1 MKPLKADLLILLVT
15 MCWGSSYLFMKIGLD
30 SLSAFNIVALRYGL
44 AFLLCLPIL
53 VKRYRAINLKT
64 VIFSFAL
71 GFLLFAVSAS
81 IIFGLKNTTASNAG
95 FLAGLTVIFVPLLS
109 ALIVKKK
116 PESNVI
122 AGVLVSMV
130 GIGLLTLN
138 DRLSIM
144 PGDFLC
150 MLAALLYAIHILL
163 TGSAAKAADIV
174 NLGILQLGFAGGFG
188 LLFAFIYEVPMLPSS
203 YESWKA
209 VLVLSVVCSAFG
221 YIAQTIAQKYTTPT
235 HTGLIFSLEPVFA
248 AIFAYF
254 FAHELLPIK
263 GYVGAAIIL
272 LGVMIAEIKRL
283 NASSLND
290 RSKEKRSEFQP

>member
-1 MKPLKADLLILLVT
+1 MKPQKADFLILIVT

-44 AFLLCLPIL
+44 AFIICLPIL
-53 VKRYRAINLKT
+53 VIRFRSINLKS
-64 VIFSFAL
+64 VIFSFGL

-81 IIFGLKNTTASNAG
+81 IIFGLKNTTASKAG
-95 FLAGLTVIFVPLLS
+95 FLASLTVIFVPLLS
-109 ALIVKKK
+109 ALIIKKK
-116 PESNVI
+116 PELNVI
-122 AGVLVSMV
+122 AGVFASIV

-138 DRLSIM
+138 DRMSIM

-150 MLAALLYAIHILL
+150 MLAALLYAFHILL
-163 TGSAAKAADIV
+163 TGSAAKVADVI

-188 LLFAFIYEVPMLPSS
+188 LLFAFIFEVPKLPSS

-209 VLVLSVVCSAFG
+209 VLVLSVVCSAFA
-221 YIAQTIAQKYTTPT
+221 YITQTIAQKYTTPT

-248 AIFAYF
+248 AVFAYLS
-254 FAHELLPIK
+254 AHELLPIK
-263 GYVGAAIIL
+263 GYVGAAFIL

-283 NASSLND
+283 NTSSI
-290 RSKEKRSEFQP
+290 